1 MRIFRTQD
9 AEHFNLQ
16 SLPPFRYSMKTT
28 TAHPAA
34 RRSGTTKDQTMLAI
48 LGVITILCLLAAV
61 MSKRLSPL
69 VALIALPIIA
79 ALIGGFG
86 LQTSGFII
94 TGIKNVAPVVGMFV
108 FAILFFGVMTDAG
121 MLDPII
127 DRILRTVG
135 TRPTRIVVGTALLAL
150 LVHLDGSGAVT
161 FLVTI
166 PAMLPLYTRL
176 GIDRRIL
183 ACVAAMAA
191 GVNFL
196 PWTGPVLRS
205 SAALHVPVSELFQPL
220 IPVQIVGLAFV
231 FFCAWMLGRREEKRL
246 GLGRFQTTAEHID
259 VVPQRVL
266 TEQEAVLRRPRL
278 FWLNLLLTIAVMGI
292 MISGWVD
299 PVVMFMVGTVL
310 ALCINYPNV
319 DAQRARIDAHAKTAL
334 TMASILLAAG
344 VFTGIMQGTGML
356 KAMAEV
362 AVAQI
367 PAGHGKLI
375 PMVVGFVS
383 MPLSLLFDPDSFYF
397 GVMPVIA
404 EVGRSLG
411 VDPLQVAQASL
422 LGVHTTGFP
431 VSPLTPATFLLVGL
445 CKVELADH
453 QRFTIPFLFAASVL
467 MTLTALLLGV
477 F

>member
-1 MRIFRTQD
+1 
-9 AEHFNLQ
+9 
-16 SLPPFRYSMKTT
+16 
-28 TAHPAA
+28 
-34 RRSGTTKDQTMLAI
+34 MLAFAG
-48 LGVITILCLLAAV
+48 LVTIVCLLVAV

-79 ALIGGFG
+79 ALLTGFG
-86 LQTSGFII
+86 LQTSAFII

-127 DRILRTVG
+127 DRILKTVG
-135 TRPTRIVVGTALLAL
+135 TRPTRIVFGTALLAL

-161 FLVTI
+161 FLVTV

-176 GIDRRIL
+176 GMDKRIL

-220 IPVQIVGLAFV
+220 ILVQLVGLAFV
-231 FFCAWMLGRREEKRL
+231 FACAWGLGLREERRL
-246 GLGRFQTTAEHID
+246 GLGAGMPASE
-259 VVPQRVL
+259 VMPQRTL
-266 TEQEAVLRRPRL
+266 TSEEEALRRPTR
-278 FWLNLLLTIAVMGI
+278 FVANLVLTVVVMAVMI
-292 MISGWVD
+292 AGWVD

-310 ALCINYPNV
+310 ALCLNYPNV

-362 AVAQI
+362 GVSAIPPGHGSLI
-367 PAGHGKLI
+367 PA
-375 PMVVGFVS
+375 VVGFIS
-383 MPLSLLFDPDSFYF
+383 MPLSLLFDPDSYYF

-411 VDPLQVAQASL
+411 ISPLQVAQASL

-445 CKVELADH
+445 CKIDLADH